1 MSEIYNIVI
10 LLILFYIAF
19 TLHFQGN
26 SKKNETKIVE
36 KIVENKCC
44 NKEDPVKLMKIN
56 IPTRGC
62 PEETRQLGVLTTEN
76 AEVTVP
82 LYGRRLWNGSNKW
95 NYFTRTD
102 KFISIILPVYK
113 CNKNCFEEY
122 GCDELYDND
131 IVEVPQLTTQSLKVT
146 LYHTNVPRYIPC
158 I

>member
-26 SKKNETKIVE
+26 NKKNETKIVE

-44 NKEDPVKLMKIN
+44 DKDPVKSMEIN